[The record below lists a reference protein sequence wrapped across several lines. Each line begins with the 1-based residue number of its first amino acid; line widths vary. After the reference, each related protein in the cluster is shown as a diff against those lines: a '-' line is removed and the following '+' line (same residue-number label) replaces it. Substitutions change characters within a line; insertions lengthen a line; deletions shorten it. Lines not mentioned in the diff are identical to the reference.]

1 MKKCKENQDHTLTT
15 KLEKTNK
22 PERIMTHY
30 FNCKGQSH
38 LLNQMCQTD
47 TSIIKVEIYMMM
59 KVIKQ
64 IRRVKIF
71 LRQSGSKPNPKYLN
85 LLERKSQNLQTNQKS
100 SDKKEKTK
108 SPETKKDKF

>member
-30 FNCKGQSH
+30 FNCKGQRH

-47 TSIIKVEIYMMM
+47 TDNVNHNKGGNIYDDEGY
-59 KVIKQ
+59 KADQ
-64 IRRVKIF
+64 E
-71 LRQSGSKPNPKYLN
+71 SKKFSPSKWL
-85 LLERKSQNLQTNQKS
+85 
-100 SDKKEKTK
+100 KTK
-108 SPETKKDKF
+108 PKVFKPP

>member
-1 MKKCKENQDHTLTT
+1 
-15 KLEKTNK
+15 
-22 PERIMTHY
+22 
-30 FNCKGQSH
+30 
-38 LLNQMCQTD
+38 
-47 TSIIKVEIYMMM
+47 MMM

-71 LRQSGSKPNPKYLN
+71 LRQSGSKPNLRYLN

-108 SPETKKDKF
+108 SPETKKDEF

>member
-1 MKKCKENQDHTLTT
+1 MEWSLKKCKENQDHTLTT

-47 TSIIKVEIYMMM
+47 TDNVNHNKGGNIYD
-59 KVIKQ
+59 
-64 IRRVKIF
+64 VKIF
-71 LRQSGSKPNPKYLN
+71 LGQSGSKTKPKVFKPPWTQISESAN
-85 LLERKSQNLQTNQKS
+85 
-100 SDKKEKTK
+100 
-108 SPETKKDKF
+108 

>member
-47 TSIIKVEIYMMM
+47 TDNVNHNKGGNIYDDEGY
-59 KVIKQ
+59 KADQ
-64 IRRVKIF
+64 E
-71 LRQSGSKPNPKYLN
+71 SKNFPPSKWL
-85 LLERKSQNLQTNQKS
+85 
-100 SDKKEKTK
+100 KTK
-108 SPETKKDKF
+108 PKVFKPP